1 VIAEP
6 AVDVGILAFNLVAPV
21 LAERP
26 YCHSYDYCQVYF
38 DIRDELDAAEF
49 PVRMAAQK
57 LIVEQ
62 LHK

>member
-1 VIAEP
+1 M
-6 AVDVGILAFNLVAPV
+6 DVGILAFNLVGPV

-26 YCHSYDYCQVYF
+26 YCHSNDYWQVYF
-38 DIRDELDAAEF
+38 DTNRLLRDELDAAEF
-49 PVRMAAQK
+49 PVRMAVQK

>member
-26 YCHSYDYCQVYF
+26 YCHSNDYWQVYF
-38 DIRDELDAAEF
+38 DIRDELVTAEF